1 MSKPFNDGP
10 ENRTADGEA
19 NETSTPADSGAP
31 GDPGLES
38 VARSTE
44 TLESL
49 QAQVEAKDREIA
61 ELNDKYLRALA
72 EQENARKRIRQQAE
86 ESIRHQ
92 RESLL
97 RDLLPIVDNLE
108 LAVAAARAGGNG
120 ESHESIIAGIEMV
133 LRSMHDLLR
142 SHGVT
147 PQEAVGRSFNPQ
159 FHEAVDHLE
168 SPEHKPNTIV
178 REYHRGYQI
187 GDRVLRP
194 ARVAVAKAPSDYP
207 KDHQAKAHQGKAHDD
222 ALRQHRHREDG
233 GAGKSGPGDV
243 ENE

>member
-19 NETSTPADSGAP
+19 NETSTPADSSAP

-44 TLESL
+44 TLEANETL
-49 QAQVEAKDREIA
+49 QAQLETKDREIA

-142 SHGVT
+142 GHGVT

-194 ARVAVAKAPSDYP
+194 ARVAVAKAPSE
-207 KDHQAKAHQGKAHDD
+207 HLKAHQGKAHDD
-222 ALRQHRHREDG
+222 APRQHRHREDG

>member
-10 ENRTADGEA
+10 ENRAADGEA
-19 NETSTPADSGAP
+19 NEASAPADSSAP

-44 TLESL
+44 TLEANETL
-49 QAQVEAKDREIA
+49 QAQLEAKDREIA

-194 ARVAVAKAPSDYP
+194 ARVAVAKAPSE
-207 KDHQAKAHQGKAHDD
+207 HLKAHQGKAHDD
-222 ALRQHRHREDG
+222 APRQHRHREDG

>member
-10 ENRTADGEA
+10 ENNEA
-19 NETSTPADSGAP
+19 NEASAPADSGAP
-31 GDPGLES
+31 GDSGLET
-38 VARSTE
+38 VAKSTE
-44 TLESL
+44 TLEANETL
-49 QAQVEAKDREIA
+49 QAQLEAKDREIA

-108 LAVAAARAGGNG
+108 LAVAAARGGGNG
-120 ESHESIIAGIEMV
+120 ESIVAGIEMV

-142 SHGVT
+142 GHGVT

-222 ALRQHRHREDG
+222 ASRQHRHREDG

>member
-1 MSKPFNDGP
+1 MSKPFNDEP
-10 ENRTADGEA
+10 ENRTTDGEA
-19 NETSTPADSGAP
+19 SEASAPADSVAAGDSGA
-31 GDPGLES
+31 ES
-38 VARSTE
+38 GARSTE
-44 TLESL
+44 TLE
-49 QAQVEAKDREIA
+49 AQLEAKDREIA
-61 ELNDKYLRALA
+61 EVNDKYLRALA

-120 ESHESIIAGIEMV
+120 ESHESIVAGIEMV
-133 LRSMHDLLR
+133 LRSLHDLLR
-142 SHGVT
+142 GHGVT

-168 SPEHKPNTIV
+168 SPAHKPNTIV

-194 ARVAVAKAPSDYP
+194 ARVAVAKAPSE
-207 KDHQAKAHQGKAHDD
+207 QAKAHHEGS
-222 ALRQHRHREDG
+222 RQHRHREDG
-233 GAGKSGPGDV
+233 GPGKSEPGDV

>member
-1 MSKPFNDGP
+1 MSKPIND
-10 ENRTADGEA
+10 EWKNRTANREA
-19 NETSTPADSGAP
+19 SEASADPGAP
-31 GDPGLES
+31 SDSGLES
-38 VARSTE
+38 GALSIE
-44 TLESL
+44 AF
-49 QAQVEAKDREIA
+49 QAQLEAKDREIG

-108 LAVAAARAGGNG
+108 LAVAAARSGGDG
-120 ESHESIIAGIEMV
+120 EAIVAGIEMV
-133 LRSMHDLLR
+133 LRSLHDLLR
-142 SHGVT
+142 GHGVT

-168 SPEHKPNTIV
+168 SPEHLPHTVV

-187 GDRVLRP
+187 GERVLRP
-194 ARVAVAKAPSDYP
+194 ARVAVAK
-207 KDHQAKAHQGKAHDD
+207 
-222 ALRQHRHREDG
+222 
-233 GAGKSGPGDV
+233 GPP
-243 ENE
+243 E